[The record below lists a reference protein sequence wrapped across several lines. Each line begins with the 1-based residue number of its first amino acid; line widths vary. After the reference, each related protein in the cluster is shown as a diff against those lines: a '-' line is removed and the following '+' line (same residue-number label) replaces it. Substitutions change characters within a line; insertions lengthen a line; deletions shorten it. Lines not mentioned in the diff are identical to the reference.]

1 MEDDSLAR
9 SIRESIWKLTRA
21 PGRTTTPYVKAEQNL
36 RDSIRALSRSRVSQ
50 LLRQLRAAHGYSYAQ
65 VQTDTGL
72 SQQVIFDV
80 EFKDRRLTFDELRR
94 LAECYHV
101 SVNDILGVEI
111 E

>member
-9 SIRESIWKLTRA
+9 SIRESIWKLTRSPA
-21 PGRTTTPYVKAEQNL
+21 RTTTPFQKAEQNQ

-50 LLRQLRAAHGYSYAQ
+50 ILRQLRAAHGYSYAQ

-80 EFKDRRLTFDELRR
+80 EFKDRRLTIDELRR
-94 LAECYHV
+94 LAECYEV
-101 SVNDILGVEI
+101 SVNDILGVDVD
-111 E
+111 